1 MRTLRSIYR
10 FSMMTLLCGAL
21 NFAQDF
27 SPFSFADPY
36 LRGVQAKYGPQLREL
51 AAEITKQPFPY
62 KFSLGS
68 VVSKD
73 AQQPDLHG
81 PAAIRFAKYNGALAL
96 EISGNYSV
104 SYTDTQITKNERAR
118 HTLTEVIVPIL
129 TAATETFHG
138 QDVPRTY
145 LIEVSHHIR
154 SKVLGIP
161 TEGIETIALFIPQL
175 EAERL
180 AHAKTVDDQQQALLD
195 GTTYLNAQP
204 FLVWL
209 TQDEPSQAEKDHI
222 LERSLVRQ
230 RGPETAVT
238 INDFQPS
245 PERPLVS
252 ERLLKPADPI
262 KRKIDPLSIEQL
274 NEKYKDLLVRL
285 VRDLDPQMHFA
296 SYAPPTFIEFNGRKY
311 LQLSV
316 NTTLAAHDVGSRY
329 KLAAL
334 AFDDHISHFIRPTLA
349 ILPETGDWDG
359 VVFSAI
365 LKAEGDESTAEA
377 VEFFFQ
383 DPWLRSYK
391 NYDLNGQQLI
401 DRGLVLIDGER
412 AQIDL
417 LKAEASALVPEK

>member
-1 MRTLRSIYR
+1 M
-10 FSMMTLLCGAL
+10 
-21 NFAQDF
+21 AQEF
-27 SPFSFADPY
+27 SPSSFGDPY

-51 AAEITKQPFPY
+51 AAEITQHSFPY
-62 KFSLGS
+62 KFSLAS
-68 VVSKD
+68 VVPKD

-81 PAAIRFAKYNGALAL
+81 PAAVRLEKYNGALAL
-96 EISGNYSV
+96 EISGNYAV
-104 SYTDTQITKNERAR
+104 SYTDTQISKNERVR

-129 TAATETFHG
+129 KAATGRFRG
-138 QDVPRTY
+138 QDLPRTY
-145 LIEVSHHIR
+145 LIEVSHHVR
-154 SKVLGIP
+154 SKILGIP
-161 TEGIETIALFIPQL
+161 TENIETVALSIPQL

-180 AHAKTVDDQQQALLD
+180 AHAETVDDQQQALLD
-195 GTTYLNAQP
+195 GTTFLNAQP

-209 TQDEPSQAEKDHI
+209 TKDEPSQAEKDRI
-222 LERSLVRQ
+222 LERTLERQ
-230 RGPETAVT
+230 RGPETATT

-245 PERPLVS
+245 PGRPLVS

-262 KRKIDPLSIEQL
+262 RRKVDPLSTEQL
-274 NEKYKDLLVRL
+274 NAKYKDLLDRL

-311 LQLSV
+311 LQLSI
-316 NTTLAAHDVGSRY
+316 NTSLAARDVGSRY

-334 AFDDHISHFIRPTLA
+334 AFDDHVSHFIRPTLA

-365 LKAEGDESTAEA
+365 LKVAGDDSTAEA

-383 DPWLRSYK
+383 DSWLRSYK

-417 LKAEASALVPEK
+417 LKAEAAGLEPQK

>member
-1 MRTLRSIYR
+1 MRTLHAIHR
-10 FSMMTLLCGAL
+10 FTMMTLLCGAIS
-21 NFAQDF
+21 FAQEF
-27 SPFSFADPY
+27 SPSSFGDPY

-51 AAEITKQPFPY
+51 AAEITHHPYPY

-68 VVSKD
+68 VVPKD
-73 AQQPDLHG
+73 AEQPDLHG

-96 EISGNYSV
+96 EISGNYAV
-104 SYTDTQITKNERAR
+104 SYAETQISKNERAR

-129 TAATETFHG
+129 TAAAETFHG

-145 LIEVSHHIR
+145 LIEVSHHVR

-161 TEGIETIALFIPQL
+161 TEGIETMALFIPQL

-180 AHAKTVDDQQQALLD
+180 AHAKTVDAQQQALLD

-209 TQDEPSQAEKDHI
+209 TPDEPTQEEKNHI
-222 LERSLVRQ
+222 LERSLARQ
-230 RGPETAVT
+230 RGPETATT
-238 INDFQPS
+238 IDDFQPS
-245 PERPLVS
+245 PDRPLVS
-252 ERLLKPADPI
+252 ERLLKPANPI
-262 KRKIDPLSIEQL
+262 KRKMDPLSVEQL
-274 NEKYKDLLVRL
+274 NEKYKDLLERL
-285 VRDLDPQMHFA
+285 VHDLDAQMHFA
-296 SYAPPTFIEFNGRKY
+296 AYAPPTFIEFHGHKY
-311 LQLSV
+311 LQLSI
-316 NTTLAAHDVGSRY
+316 NTSLVAHDVGSRY

-334 AFDDHISHFIRPTLA
+334 AFDDHVSHFVRPALA

-365 LKAEGDESTAEA
+365 LKVEGDESAAEA
-377 VEFFFQ
+377 VEFFFP
-383 DPWLRSYK
+383 DAALRSYK

-417 LKAEASALVPEK
+417 LKAEALR